1 MSKMPSAIEYSLYFV
16 SAESPAR
23 ERNHLEAIAQAIA
36 GGATFVQLRDKT
48 RSDEDF
54 MELAK
59 KALAVSRAA
68 GVPFIVND
76 RVNVALEIGADGLH
90 IGQSDA
96 ALKEARKLLGPESII
111 GVSVETVDEAL
122 GAMAGGAD
130 YLGVGPIYPT
140 GSKADA
146 GAPIGLEGLAAIR
159 AAVDLPL
166 VAIGGIS
173 KDRATE
179 VVRAGADGIA
189 VISAITEADNMKAAA
204 EDLRAIITAA
214 LKERSWRR

>member
-1 MSKMPSAIEYSLYFV
+1 
-16 SAESPAR
+16 
-23 ERNHLEAIAQAIA
+23 
-36 GGATFVQLRDKT
+36 
-48 RSDEDF
+48 